1 MTRTYT
7 SKLGSRLV
15 ERGYLSEAQLWRALE
30 AQRASGG
37 RLGTVLLE
45 QKLIS
50 EQRLLEALAAP
61 HNTESA
67 SVDDLRDIA
76 PEILRLVP
84 PKVALRLQV
93 VPFRVV
99 GPRAYIATKD
109 PSSIPT
115 MDELS
120 FVTGK
125 RVQMFA
131 AAELRIEEALAKHY
145 GKALSARI
153 RQALERANAGAA
165 EAAASVS
172 STQQVAP
179 LPDPSPA
186 PPAASGFG
194 ALEIPEAPRPSQR
207 NPGSARRSRESAGTG
222 ESQPIAAPLASVQAA
237 SQRLVEQRRARES
250 AGQKA
255 TSELRLDAEAS
266 RETPIAALEPSA
278 PTAPPAPP
286 APVPV
291 AVIPATATLEPA
303 PPPPPKRLMVAL
315 KPSERARLREDPVA
329 DKPAETRAD
338 RDRIAADLVADVR
351 KLLTRVLLFRVR
363 GEEIEGWMGSPEIEA
378 EALKKFR
385 ARFSELPIFLGLQQ
399 GSRFYLGPLP
409 PMASHRRLA
418 ALWGGELPRDGV
430 AVPIKLGE
438 RLVAL
443 LYGDRGKDGLSGL
456 PLADLEGSV
465 ANAERALES
474 AITRGKRSAS

>member
-67 SVDDLRDIA
+67 TVDDLRDIA

-165 EAAASVS
+165 GAGASVS

-186 PPAASGFG
+186 PPTAAGFG
-194 ALEIPEAPRPSQR
+194 SLEIPEAPRPSQR
-207 NPGSARRSRESAGTG
+207 NPGSARRSRETAGGG
-222 ESQPIAAPLASVQAA
+222 ESQPIAAPLAAVQAA

-250 AGQKA
+250 AGENA
-255 TSELRLDAEAS
+255 SSELRLEAEAS
-266 RETPIAALEPSA
+266 LETPIAAVEPSA
-278 PTAPPAPP
+278 PTAPLAPA
-286 APVPV
+286 PV

-315 KPSERARLREDPVA
+315 KPSERARLREDTVA

-363 GEEIEGWMGSPEIEA
+363 GDEIEGWMGSPEIEA

-430 AVPIKLGE
+430 AVPVKLGE

-456 PLADLEGSV
+456 PLAELEGSV

>member
-50 EQRLLEALAAP
+50 EQRLLEALSAP

-67 SVDDLRDIA
+67 TVDDLRDIA

-165 EAAASVS
+165 DAKASVS

-194 ALEIPEAPRPSQR
+194 SLEIPEAPRPSQR
-207 NPGSARRSRESAGTG
+207 NPGSARRSRETAGGG
-222 ESQPIAAPLASVQAA
+222 ESKPVAAPLASVQAA
-237 SQRLVEQRRARES
+237 SQRLVEQPGAEHQGDHHRQLRQGAGLEVGGPLVGVGHRQLGAHRR
-250 AGQKA
+250 Q
-255 TSELRLDAEAS
+255 THQDQ
-266 RETPIAALEPSA
+266 P
-278 PTAPPAPP
+278 
-286 APVPV
+286 
-291 AVIPATATLEPA
+291 EPA
-303 PPPPPKRLMVAL
+303 
-315 KPSERARLREDPVA
+315 
-329 DKPAETRAD
+329 
-338 RDRIAADLVADVR
+338 
-351 KLLTRVLLFRVR
+351 FGR
-363 GEEIEGWMGSPEIEA
+363 GRSPGTP
-378 EALKKFR
+378 R
-385 ARFSELPIFLGLQQ
+385 Q
-399 GSRFYLGPLP
+399 GQ
-409 PMASHRRLA
+409 
-418 ALWGGELPRDGV
+418 GGEQAEQRE
-430 AVPIKLGE
+430 AGE
-438 RLVAL
+438 
-443 LYGDRGKDGLSGL
+443 DR
-456 PLADLEGSV
+456 P
-465 ANAERALES
+465 
-474 AITRGKRSAS
+474 